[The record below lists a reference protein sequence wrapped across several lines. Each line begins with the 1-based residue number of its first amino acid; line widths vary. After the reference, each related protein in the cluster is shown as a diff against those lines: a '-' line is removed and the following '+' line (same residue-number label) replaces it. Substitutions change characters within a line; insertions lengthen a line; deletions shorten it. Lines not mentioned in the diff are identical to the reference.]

1 MTFMANSKARIKTSS
16 LDRKGGIDQERER
29 KKEIQKVE
37 KFRDKLFSLGG
48 FLIALN
54 FFLIKIVPQNIMPD
68 ERNYAFLRCIYN
80 LAIVIRSKNK
90 RIGFQNSTPKPEHFS
105 LRRCQKHFYD
115 KWKVNPKGI
124 VGWSQKPTLT
134 VESVAG
140 RSANQML
147 RISNTCL

>member
-16 LDRKGGIDQERER
+16 LDRKGGIDQEREH

-68 ERNYAFLRCIYN
+68 ERNYAFLRCIHN

-90 RIGFQNSTPKPEHFS
+90 RIGFQNSTPKTRAFFF
-105 LRRCQKHFYD
+105 RRCQKHFCN
-115 KWKVNPKGI
+115 KQKVNPKGI
-124 VGWSQKPTLT
+124 VGWSQEPTLT
-134 VESVAG
+134 VELVAG
-140 RSANQML
+140 RSANQMP

>member
-1 MTFMANSKARIKTSS
+1 MTFMANSKARTKTSS

-115 KWKVNPKGI
+115 KQKVNPKGI

-140 RSANQML
+140 RSANQMP